1 MHACAPVDENRC
13 AADRAG
19 ETHIPVER
27 VTSPHTLRRTTTL
40 RPCGEYGDGMSDAA
54 LDVVEFLLTTSVYS
68 DDRTLDENDLPPSVR
83 RVFWAGSVDSDD
95 DGEAGRKHAGISRP
109 LSATNATAREA
120 TGVDQPW
127 DAVSELMF
135 TERDEFSGTITLAQE
150 DMAEQWFAE
159 RVDDERLRENPTLT
173 KHFTTHEE
181 YGDEFDVTHEEAR
194 EENRPIQADRVW
206 IDGLLEEYFD
216 EDEDEE
222 MLDLVDV
229 RAPEEVD
236 MSLDDLVLTEDQK
249 NELNKIAKAIEH
261 RDYLSRIGLREIG
274 KLLFVGPPGTGK
286 TSTAQALAQ
295 DMDLP
300 FVEVK
305 LSMITS
311 QYLGETAKNVDKTFE
326 VAKRLSPCILF
337 IDEFD
342 FVAKTRSSDE
352 HAALK
357 RAVNTLLKSID
368 NISLIEDDVLLIG
381 ATNHP
386 DQLDDA
392 AWRRFDEIINFPKP
406 DHGMRAD
413 ILSLI
418 TRTMDISEFDPY
430 LIAEATEGLTGSDL
444 RMVLRE
450 AVLEALTEDRT
461 TLTQEDLLDAVEE
474 FEERDTLKNMDMM
487 DGDHDALV
495 AGGDLGKASDGGE
508 PSGSSSSGHDHDH
521 DHDHD
526 HSH

>member
-1 MHACAPVDENRC
+1 
-13 AADRAG
+13 
-19 ETHIPVER
+19 
-27 VTSPHTLRRTTTL
+27 
-40 RPCGEYGDGMSDAA
+40 MSDAA
-54 LDVVEFLLTTSVYS
+54 LEVVEFVLTASVYS
-68 DDRTLDENDLPPSVR
+68 EDRTLDENDLPPAYR
-83 RVFWAGSVDSDD
+83 RVYWTGGVDDEAGDD
-95 DGEAGRKHAGISRP
+95 DDAGADGGTAGGRARPAGISRP
-109 LSATNATAREA
+109 LSVTEQTAREA
-120 TGVDQPW
+120 TGVPEPW
-127 DAVSELMF
+127 AAISDLMF
-135 TERDEFSGTITLAQE
+135 TERDEFSGTITLAE
-150 DMAEQWFAE
+150 RGMAERWFAD
-159 RVDDERLRENPTLT
+159 RADDDRLLENPTLA
-173 KHFTTHEE
+173 KHFADHE
-181 YGDEFDVTHEEAR
+181 EFDVDVSHDDAR
-194 EENRPIQADRVW
+194 ERNRPIRADRVW
-206 IDGLLEEYFD
+206 IDALLEQYFD
-216 EDEDEE
+216 DEEDEE

-236 MSLDDLVLTEDQK
+236 MSLEDLVLTADQE
-249 NELNKIAKAIEH
+249 NELDKIAKAIEH
-261 RDYLSRIGLREIG
+261 RDYLSQIGLREIG

-342 FVAKTRSSDE
+342 FVAKTRRSDE

-386 DQLDDA
+386 DQLDAA
-392 AWRRFDEIINFPKP
+392 AWRRFDEIVNFPKP
-406 DHGMRAD
+406 DYDMRAD
-413 ILSLI
+413 ILRVI
-418 TRTMDISEFDPY
+418 TRQMDIEEFDPQF
-430 LIAEATEGLTGSDL
+430 IAEITDGLTGSDL

-461 TLTQEDLLDAVEE
+461 SLTQDDLVNAVKE

-487 DGDHDALV
+487 EGDHDALV
-495 AGGDLGKASDGGE
+495 AGGDLGGATDGGH
-508 PSGSSSSGHDHDH
+508 GHDH

-526 HSH
+526 HSHGHDHDH